1 MTALIFLGLVALG
14 VLFDRL
20 WLWARAM
27 DRANVAQ
34 FGIRDAKR
42 YAVSDIAE
50 RRRRAEEQM
59 RRIAFR
65 GRS

>member
-1 MTALIFLGLVALG
+1 MTALIVLGLIALG
-14 VLFDRL
+14 VLLDRL
-20 WLWARAM
+20 WLWARAA
-27 DRANVAQ
+27 DRANTAR
-34 FGIRDAKR
+34 FEA
-42 YAVSDIAE
+42 AVTRFDIAE